1 MKFIAKLVSQYLLG
15 VIGIILI
22 SSIPALFQKRYNFDP
37 FTYFQSVGE
46 VVYKIFT
53 PSEWSFRLYL
63 NYDYVE
69 RPLFAYVYDHYTYSM
84 TILFSALFIALI
96 VSFLLALST
105 FHLPSKPRK
114 VIHRLLNGLEAFPDI
129 LFIFMLQMLVVWFY
143 KYSGILLFEFVYL
156 GEEKIYLSPI
166 LSLCILPTVLFY
178 KVILLLFEEEWSKD
192 YVQLAKSRGF
202 SSMYILLQH
211 CVRNI
216 KRNLVIQSKP
226 IIWAT
231 LSSLLVVEYLHNFY
245 GIVRLIFF
253 DSRPFTITV
262 ALVMIFTP
270 FYIIFQFL
278 EWSLKMNQSSP
289 FENNE
294 RLLRGK
300 KLFSGISFSRRVT
313 IDKVSSQI
321 YSFWEGW
328 LKLLRKPKFVLGM
341 LYIGGLAAASLV
353 YSYFKDPNVERV
365 GVFQDESGAYH
376 APPHPPGVLF
386 LGSDTYGYPI
396 FEMLAS
402 GAKYTILFSLLIA
415 LLRVLFG
422 YILTIPYMFW
432 LGERS
437 RNAISKVAD
446 GMQFLPL
453 SLIAY
458 VLLVNVVLF
467 DEDRRAMAE
476 SLIIPNVILEVIVL
490 VVFVIPVTLNIIG
503 RESNALLKSEYIQSS
518 LLLGASKT
526 RIFFSHISISL
537 LPKIVYLLGQQMIQV
552 LQVFVHLGVFGI
564 FLGGGLKGQPDQSLI
579 YEWTALF
586 ENMRIGIMTGQYWLI
601 IPVLTLYILLIL
613 SIQAITRSVI
623 EVQQRKIGIVSERPK
638 KWKKNSAGSD
648 GRPSEDITNKT
659 HFTFL

>member
-1 MKFIAKLVSQYLLG
+1 MKFVAKLFSQYLLG
-15 VIGIILI
+15 LVGIILI
-22 SSIPALFQKRYNFDP
+22 SSIPAF
-37 FTYFQSVGE
+37 FQSVWD

-63 NYDYVE
+63 NYEYVE
-69 RPLFAYVYDHYTYSM
+69 RPLFTYVYDHYTYSM
-84 TILFSALFIALI
+84 TILFSALFIAF
-96 VSFLLALST
+96 VVGFLLALST
-105 FHLPSKPRK
+105 FQLPSTAKK
-114 VIHRLLNGLEAFPDI
+114 VTHRLLNSLEAFPDI
-129 LFIFMLQMLVVWFY
+129 LFIFMLQILVVWFY
-143 KYSGILLFEFVYL
+143 KNSGILLFEFVYL

-166 LSLCILPTVLFY
+166 LSLCILPTILFY
-178 KVILLLFEEEWSKD
+178 KVILLLLEEEWSKN

-202 SSMYILLQH
+202 SRMYILLQH

-270 FYIIFQFL
+270 FYILFQLL
-278 EWSLKMNQSSP
+278 EWGLKMNYPSP
-289 FENNE
+289 FEDNA
-294 RLLRGK
+294 RLFRGK
-300 KLFSGISFSRRVT
+300 KLFSGKSFLRRLT
-313 IDKVSSQI
+313 FNKVSSQI
-321 YSFWEGW
+321 HSFWGGL

-341 LYIGGLAAASLV
+341 LYVGGLAITSLL
-353 YSYFKDPNVERV
+353 YSYFKDPPVERL
-365 GVFQDESGAYH
+365 GVFQDESGFYH
-376 APPHPPGVLF
+376 APPHPPGVLV

-415 LLRVLFG
+415 FLRILSG
-422 YILTIPYMFW
+422 YILTIPYIFW

-437 RNAISKVAD
+437 RNVISKVAD

-458 VLLVNVVLF
+458 VILVNVVIF
-467 DEDRRAMAE
+467 DEDKRRLAE
-476 SLIIPNVILEVIVL
+476 SQIVPNTVLEVMVL
-490 VVFVIPVTLNIIG
+490 VVFVIPVMLNTIG
-503 RESNALLKSEYIQSS
+503 KESNAHLKSEYVQSA
-518 LLLGASKT
+518 LILGASKS
-526 RIFFSHISISL
+526 RIFFNHISISL
-537 LPKIVYLLGQQMIQV
+537 FPKIVYLFGQQIIQV

-579 YEWTALF
+579 YEWTAMF

-601 IPVLTLYILLIL
+601 IPVLILYIFLIL

-623 EVQQRKIGIVSERPK
+623 EVQQRKIGIDSAKPK
-638 KWKKNSAGSD
+638 KKTERTRTDSSPSKDTTDKKL
-648 GRPSEDITNKT
+648 
-659 HFTFL
+659 FTFL